1 MALTPVAARKAARR
15 DVAPDGATTLL
26 AAVICTRARP
36 DRLRRA
42 IASLVAQSTPLAEI
56 LVVDDARLWE
66 PDAVA
71 VASSFKGVRY
81 LRGAGRGLDVAR
93 NAALANTRA
102 PVVAFLDDDA
112 VAAPDWS
119 THMLA
124 AFEDPAVGACTGR
137 VEPLALDTPGQI
149 TFEANGGYARGRER
163 IELPRDARRR
173 RLHGL
178 PAPLIAWT
186 VSMGSGCSLAV
197 RREAVLQI
205 SGFDEMLDNGEDLPG
220 GGDHD
225 LLWRLLGNDWKIV
238 YEPRA
243 QAWHEHRAL
252 ESDAI
257 AQIAGHQRAL
267 VAFLVK
273 SLSSARIRRSLPIAA
288 FLAWRLVKPGL
299 RLARRAVG
307 RDALPARALLR
318 VWRECWHGISAY
330 PNSAEVPRRNGT

>member
-15 DVAPDGATTLL
+15 DAALDGATTLL
-26 AAVICTRARP
+26 AAAICTRARP

-42 IASLVAQSTPLAEI
+42 IASLVTQSTPLAEI

-66 PDAVA
+66 ADAVA

-81 LRGAGRGLDVAR
+81 VRGTGSGLNIAR

-102 PVVAFLDDDA
+102 PIVAFLDDDA

-163 IELPRDARRR
+163 IELPRDARRH

-178 PAPLIAWT
+178 PAPLIAWA
-186 VSMGSGCSLAV
+186 VSIGNGCSLAV
-197 RREAVLQI
+197 RREAALQI
-205 SGFDEMLDNGEDLPG
+205 SGFDEVLDNGEDLPG

-225 LLWRLLGNDWKIV
+225 LLWRLLGNGWKIV
-238 YEPRA
+238 YEPRS

-252 ESDAI
+252 ENDAI
-257 AQIAGHQRAL
+257 AQIADHQRAL
-267 VAFLVK
+267 VAFLMK
-273 SLSSARIRRSLPIAA
+273 SLSHARVRTSLPIAA

-299 RLARRAVG
+299 RLARRLVG
-307 RDALPARALLR
+307 YDVLPARALLR
-318 VWRECWHGISAY
+318 MWRECWHGISAY
-330 PNSAEVPRRNGT
+330 SGGAARPRDGDS